1 MLYYILLFVIEFYIY
16 IHTYYFKYFRFS
28 KFYPKALEIA
38 FTSDDKVTVAKYTA
52 DIQCSQLFKGFASLE
67 VLYVFWI
74 FSLRQS

>member
-16 IHTYYFKYFRFS
+16 KYICIYIYTYSKYFRFS

-67 VLYVFWI
+67 VLYVF
-74 FSLRQS
+74 F